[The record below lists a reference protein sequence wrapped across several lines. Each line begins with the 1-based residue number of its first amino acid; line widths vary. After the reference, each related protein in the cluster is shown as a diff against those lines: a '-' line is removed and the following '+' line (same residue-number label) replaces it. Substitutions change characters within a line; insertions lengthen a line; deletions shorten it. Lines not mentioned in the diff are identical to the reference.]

1 FGTDEFINLKAEL
14 KLNKDKIDPSSIAL
28 IQQLGL
34 AGASILIPALEFRMD
49 ADLSQQ
55 ALMMAGAMNPA
66 LAATLSESMVVEA
79 IDGSVTL
86 NGVPIM

>member
-1 FGTDEFINLKAEL
+1 
-14 KLNKDKIDPSSIAL
+14 
-28 IQQLGL
+28 
-34 AGASILIPALEFRMD
+34 MD

-79 IDGSVTL
+79 IDGSVML